1 MLAKIAGCLAAILIP
16 PLADAIKTEVQK
28 QIPVIIHAVITAVAE
43 SAGQLTV
50 DSLHKVTDVIP
61 GYLDD
66 DIVNNIVTNVLGKL
80 GLA

>member
-1 MLAKIAGCLAAILIP
+1 MLAKIAKCLAAIIIP
-16 PLADAIKTEVQK
+16 PLAQAVRDEIGK
-28 QIPVIIHAVITAVAE
+28 QIPTIIHAVITAVAE

-61 GYLDD
+61 GHLDD

-80 GLA
+80 GL